1 MLFKKHVFRQQIVDI
16 DVHHLMITFSITFG
30 RSHLAPNRI
39 ECRHGTQ
46 VQPVSSRKMR
56 SAH

>member
-46 VQPVSSRKMR
+46 ASGFSP
-56 SAH
+56 